1 MKRQFPSPPPPRPH
15 TGKGTIP
22 KDAKPP
28 KTVGAAGP
36 INPADFAT
44 TPVMHLRVTLAEV
57 TRAVIDLEDTRDG
70 LTKAIADLNERAE
83 SIRNEIKRLK

>member
-1 MKRQFPSPPPPRPH
+1 MALDLTLQ
-15 TGKGTIP
+15 
-22 KDAKPP
+22 
-28 KTVGAAGP
+28 
-36 INPADFAT
+36 
-44 TPVMHLRVTLAEV
+44 LRLTLAEL